1 MGKKC
6 RAAIANGKGGFEVG
20 DIVVHEPLEDEV
32 LVAIKAA
39 GLCHTDHDSLYW
51 GKPLVMGHEGAGLVA
66 AIGGRVTHVKV
77 GDSVILNWATPC
89 GQCFQC
95 LLGNRHL
102 CEQNSPVIAGS
113 NGYTKGHAHLEG
125 TLWQGRPIERSF
137 NLGTLSEYTL
147 VKASAVVKNAS
158 PTLSFASASIISC
171 GVMTGY
177 GSVINSAK
185 VKAGSSVVVLG
196 VGGVGLSVVQG
207 ARIAR
212 AGIIIAIDINEGR
225 LAMSKDFGATHII
238 KAHKD
243 DKGLLEAAKKVKKL
257 TQGRGA
263 DYAFEC
269 TAVPE
274 LGVAPLAMVRN
285 AGTAIQVSG
294 VEQVIAVDMNLF
306 EWDKVYLN
314 PLYGGCNPG
323 IDFPQIVR
331 YYEAGEMK
339 LDEMVTRT
347 YTLENV
353 RQAFDDMLSGK
364 NAKGVITFDQNSTAP

>member
-1 MGKKC
+1 
-6 RAAIANGKGGFEVG
+6 
-20 DIVVHEPLEDEV
+20 
-32 LVAIKAA
+32 
-39 GLCHTDHDSLYW
+39 
-51 GKPLVMGHEGAGLVA
+51 
-66 AIGGRVTHVKV
+66 
-77 GDSVILNWATPC
+77 
-89 GQCFQC
+89 
-95 LLGNRHL
+95 
-102 CEQNSPVIAGS
+102 
-113 NGYTKGHAHLEG
+113 LEG

-147 VKASAVVKNAS
+147 VKASAVVKNPS

-177 GSVINSAK
+177 GSVVNSAK

-196 VGGVGLSVVQG
+196 VGGVGLSVIQG

-212 AGIIIAIDINEGR
+212 AGMIIAIDINEGR

-238 KAHKD
+238 KARKD
-243 DKGLLEAAKKVKKL
+243 DNNLLDAAKRVKQL

-274 LGVAPLAMVRN
+274 LGAAPLAMIRN

-294 VEQVIAVDMNLF
+294 VEQEITVDMQLF

-331 YYEAGEMK
+331 FYEAGEMK
-339 LDEMVTRT
+339 LDEMVTKT
-347 YTLENV
+347 YALDQLQ
-353 RQAFDDMLSGK
+353 QAFDDMLSGK
-364 NAKGVITFDQNSTAP
+364 NAKGVITFE